1 MNKYD
6 KVFLKQARLGYSKF
20 LSHYHRK
27 SQEEDL
33 RDRKHALN
41 KEFVFSEENVN
52 RLSHINKL
60 LADKSKDAYEMA
72 EKLESYILP
81 GMKDPDTFISDYEI
95 EFEVCFF
102 AEKKY
107 SHIPDLQ
114 GNPFFE
120 CQPIW
125 FSKADRKE
133 AECKEHK
140 DWLFNTDH
148 TEVFQGRQQLS
159 SFKHSYL
166 FHDLI
171 DHTILSYQDIA
182 DIEDIWI
189 EVVLTVQNF
198 QEIPP
203 RRL

>member
-20 LSHYHRK
+20 LTHYHRK

-171 DHTILSYQDIA
+171 DHTIL
-182 DIEDIWI
+182 
-189 EVVLTVQNF
+189 VNGK
-198 QEIPP
+198 
-203 RRL
+203 

>member
-1 MNKYD
+1 MNKYE
-6 KVFLKQARLGYSKF
+6 KLFLKQARLGYSQF
-20 LSHYHRK
+20 LNHYHRK

-41 KEFVFSEENVN
+41 DEFVFSEENVK
-52 RLSHINKL
+52 RLSHISKL
-60 LADKSKDAYEMA
+60 LGDKSRDAYEMA
-72 EKLESYILP
+72 EKLEGYILP
-81 GMKDPDTFISDYEI
+81 VMKDPDTFISDYEI
-95 EFEVCFF
+95 EFKVCFF

-107 SHIPDLQ
+107 SYITDLQ

-120 CQPIW
+120 CEPIW
-125 FSKADRKE
+125 FYKADRNE
-133 AECKEHK
+133 TECKEHK
-140 DWLFNTDH
+140 NWLFNADH
-148 TEVFQGRQQLS
+148 TEGIQEGHPLY
-159 SFKHSYL
+159 SFEHSYL

>member
-1 MNKYD
+1 MDKYD
-6 KVFLKQARLGYSKF
+6 KLFLKQARLGYSKF
-20 LSHYHRK
+20 LNHYHRK

-41 KEFVFSEENVN
+41 KEFVFSEENVK
-52 RLSHINKL
+52 RLSHINTL
-60 LADKSKDAYEMA
+60 LADKSKAAYEMA

-81 GMKDPDTFISDYEI
+81 VMKDPDTFISDYEI
-95 EFEVCFF
+95 EFKVCFF
-102 AEKKY
+102 AEIKY

-120 CQPIW
+120 CEPIW
-125 FSKADRKE
+125 FFKAYRKE
-133 AECKEHK
+133 DECKEHK

-148 TEVFQGRQQLS
+148 TEAFQGRQPLS

>member
-20 LSHYHRK
+20 LTHYHRR

-41 KEFVFSEENVN
+41 KEFVFSEENVK
-52 RLSHINKL
+52 RLSHINTL
-60 LADKSKDAYEMA
+60 LADKSKAAYEMA
-72 EKLESYILP
+72 EKLESFILP
-81 GMKDPDTFISDYEI
+81 AMKDPDTFISDYEI

-120 CQPIW
+120 CRPIW
-125 FSKADRKE
+125 FYKADRNE

-148 TEVFQGRQQLS
+148 TEVFQGRQALS
-159 SFKHSYL
+159 SFKHSYM

>member
-20 LSHYHRK
+20 SSHYHRK

-52 RLSHINKL
+52 RLSHINTL
-60 LADKSKDAYEMA
+60 LADKSKAAYEMA

-81 GMKDPDTFISDYEI
+81 VMKDPDTFISDYEI
-95 EFEVCFF
+95 EFEVCYF

-120 CQPIW
+120 CRPIW
-125 FSKADRKE
+125 FYKADRNE
-133 AECKEHK
+133 AECQEHK
-140 DWLFNTDH
+140 NWLFNTDH
-148 TEVFQGRQQLS
+148 TEVFQGRQPLS

-198 QEIPP
+198 QEIPQG
-203 RRL
+203 

>member
-20 LSHYHRK
+20 LTHYHRK

-41 KEFVFSEENVN
+41 KEFVFSEENVK
-52 RLSHINKL
+52 RLSHISKL
-60 LADKSKDAYEMA
+60 LGDKSRDAYEMA

-81 GMKDPDTFISDYEI
+81 AMKEPDTFISDYEI

-120 CQPIW
+120 CKPIW

-133 AECKEHK
+133 SECKEHK

-148 TEVFQGRQQLS
+148 TEVIREGHPLSTFQ
-159 SFKHSYL
+159 HSYL

-171 DHTILSYQDIA
+171 YHTILSYQDIA

-189 EVVLTVQNF
+189 EVVMTVQNF
-198 QEIPP
+198 QEIPQ
-203 RRL
+203 R